1 MTRVQASGRNTRQQP
16 NREVIAM
23 ATGKSSEPIHKVVM
37 EKDVAMRTRDG
48 VTLRADVY
56 RPDAS
61 GKFPVLVVRTPY
73 DKSAGMAAT
82 EKDYFPP
89 RGYVVVLQDTRG
101 RHASEGEFTPFVN
114 EGRDG
119 YDAIEWAA
127 GLPWSNGEVGTVGQ
141 SYMGLVQYFAAPER
155 PPHLKAMSPVSGP
168 VTYFENFT
176 YRRGAFEI
184 GWVLAYFAFMARDTL
199 MRKGLYESERAKL
212 DSFDSYPD
220 IPMAPLKR
228 DAYKHLPLADWGD
241 RLKNGAPYLADYIRN
256 SSYGPYWTE
265 TDLRT
270 RFNQIDVPMLH
281 VGSWYDVFQYDTLTM
296 FNGMREH
303 AMSER
308 ARRGQRLLMG
318 PWAHLLPYAV
328 PTSKGTGDVDF
339 GPEAAIELHAAH
351 LRWFDHFLKGADNG
365 VLDEAPIRLFV
376 MGENR
381 WRDENE
387 WPLARTRYTE
397 MFLHS
402 GGHANSLEG
411 DGRLGPARPGDEPAD
426 RYVYDP
432 DDPVPTRGGTALG
445 LKAGVFDQREIEQ
458 RQDVLVYTGE
468 TLASDLEVTGPVTMI
483 LYAASSAPDTDFTAK
498 LCDVRPD
505 GYAQNIVEG
514 VVRARFRDSLAAPS
528 PIVPERVYEYRLD
541 LWATSHLFKA
551 GHRLRLEVSS
561 SNFPRYD
568 RNPNTGHDLFADAEL
583 ARAHQSVFH
592 DSRYGSRVVLPVIPR

>member
-1 MTRVQASGRNTRQQP
+1 VHEA
-16 NREVIAM
+16 
-23 ATGKSSEPIHKVVM
+23 
-37 EKDVAMRTRDG
+37 
-48 VTLRADVY
+48 
-56 RPDAS
+56 
-61 GKFPVLVVRTPY
+61 
-73 DKSAGMAAT
+73 
-82 EKDYFPP
+82 
-89 RGYVVVLQDTRG
+89 
-101 RHASEGEFTPFVN
+101 
-114 EGRDG
+114 RDG
-119 YDAIEWAA
+119 YDAVEWAA
-127 GLPWSNGEVGTVGQ
+127 TLPCSDGKVGMVGQ
-141 SYMGLVQYFAAPER
+141 SYLALVQYYAASLR
-155 PPHLKAMSPVSGP
+155 PPHLRVAAPVSGP
-168 VTYFENFT
+168 VSYFENFA
-176 YRRGAFEI
+176 YRRGALEL
-184 GWVLAYFAFMARDTL
+184 GWMLAYFMFMARDT
-199 MRKGLYESERAKL
+199 MARKGIYEQHRERL
-212 DSFDSYPD
+212 DSYVSRPD

-228 DAYKHLPLADWGD
+228 DAYQHLPVRDWGE
-241 RLKNGAPYLADYIRN
+241 RLKDGAPYLADYLRHWTD
-256 SSYGPYWTE
+256 GTYWAA
-265 TDLRT
+265 TDLRP
-270 RFNQIDVPMLH
+270 RFGEFDTPMFH
-281 VGSWYDVFQYDTLTM
+281 VGSWYDVFQYDTLAM
-296 FNGMREH
+296 YLGMRD
-303 AMSER
+303 ASRSEQT
-308 ARRGQRLLMG
+308 RRGQKLLMG
-318 PWAHLLPYAV
+318 PWAHLLPYSI
-328 PTSKGTGDVDF
+328 PTSRGTGDIDF
-339 GPEAAIELHAAH
+339 GPAAIIELHALQ
-351 LRWFDHFLKGADNG
+351 LRWFDHFLKGIGNG
-365 VLDEAPIRLFV
+365 VLEEPAVRLFV

-432 DDPVPTRGGTALG
+432 NDPVPTRGGTALG

-468 TLASDLEVTGPVTMI
+468 TLASDLEATGPVTMI

-505 GYAQNIVEG
+505 GYAQNIAEG
-514 VVRARFRDSLAAPS
+514 VVRARFRESLAAPS

-592 DSRYGSRVVLPVIPR
+592 DSRYGSRVVLPIIPR